1 MRRVCKHNG
10 TILITALMCSAFAL
24 ISALLVLAAANKCFC
39 VLNWKYLL
47 LKKENVAVQAEA
59 ITKSWFCSS
68 VKDGVLLDPAE
79 FVPGAEPK
87 DNPYIPLPDDLLT
100 ELTSKN
106 EGINVEAKVIDQ
118 NYGDSFALEAER
130 LNIPKG
136 LPSALT
142 MQKENESA
150 DICYVKR
157 YCIIATASLSTQDTA
172 PIVLTENLIVIKE
185 PSGLAHAIDLYTEKH
200 H

>member
-87 DNPYIPLPDDLLT
+87 DNPHIPLPDDLLT

-142 MQKENESA
+142 TQKENESA

-157 YCIIATASLSTQDTA
+157 YCVIATAALSAQDAA
-172 PIVLTENLIVIKE
+172 PFVLTENIIVIKE
-185 PSGLAHAIDLYTEKH
+185 SSGLTRTIDLYTEKH